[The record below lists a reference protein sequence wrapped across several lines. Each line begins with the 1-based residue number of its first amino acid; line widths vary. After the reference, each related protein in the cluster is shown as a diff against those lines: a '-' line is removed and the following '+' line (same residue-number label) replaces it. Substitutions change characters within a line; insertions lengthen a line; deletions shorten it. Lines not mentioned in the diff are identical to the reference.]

1 MTSTLPPI
9 VQAFSGSIGSASAG
23 ALTYPL
29 DLVSTRLQLKDPNDK
44 RRKGGLHDGI
54 RILHYTIQK
63 NGVSALYD
71 GLVTDT
77 VAKALSNFL
86 YFYFY
91 TWLRGLSTHRYLS
104 LGSLMGRHSSKP
116 QSPHKP
122 GMAEEVLLGFLA
134 GVASRAISTPLNIVT
149 LRLQT
154 EREDED
160 EGQPKALHSTGIVNV
175 VKSMYKEHG
184 LAGFWR
190 GFKTTAILSLNPS
203 ITLAIYQMFRRV
215 LTLWQTLPRRHRQ
228 NISLPNTPVNPSPR
242 EAFVGA
248 AISNSIALAILYPI
262 ILAKTRLQNSSV
274 VSLTEALMDAYEGR
288 YSPSRSGREKK
299 KASASGQVSKP
310 GTPGLYQGLEMQILK
325 GFFNQGVTFLVKGR
339 IEEMIVNAYIRSLRK
354 DKP

>member
-190 GFKTTAILSLNPS
+190 DDGNPFLESVYHLGNLSNVQKGSYIMADTPKTSQTKYIPSKYSSQPLSTGGIRRRGDLEFHCSRNFIPYHSSEDAITEL
-203 ITLAIYQMFRRV
+203 I
-215 LTLWQTLPRRHRQ
+215 
-228 NISLPNTPVNPSPR
+228 
-242 EAFVGA
+242 G
-248 AISNSIALAILYPI
+248 SIANGGAYG
-262 ILAKTRLQNSSV
+262 RL
-274 VSLTEALMDAYEGR
+274 
-288 YSPSRSGREKK
+288 
-299 KASASGQVSKP
+299 
-310 GTPGLYQGLEMQILK
+310 
-325 GFFNQGVTFLVKGR
+325 
-339 IEEMIVNAYIRSLRK
+339 
-354 DKP
+354 